1 MTNPDQPVFVQPVD
15 RLIPVS
21 AHLGGLAPIP
31 PSRMFL
37 IRKSLAEYKAKHPDS
52 ETFDAS
58 QGDGGAS
65 LPGVPSEI
73 LEAAARKQV
82 EHGSGYDMPYGT
94 DAFRRAVVED
104 YWGLNA
110 GSGLGPQNVIGTV
123 GGRDGLI
130 KAYEAMLALGHGREG
145 DLMLVSRVP
154 WISYNWG
161 PYGVGA
167 NVLLAPGRPE
177 DGWAYSEGGIRESV
191 AFAARHG
198 RKIAGLVITNPDNPT
213 GRTIPAV
220 DQVRL
225 ARCALEAG
233 AAFVLFDWIYH
244 YVTDAAPIDL
254 NDFVD
259 LFSREELERVIF
271 LDGITKSLGGSN
283 IRNAHLITSRKV
295 ADFIV
300 ARASHAVMPAY
311 FGLAVAQS
319 AYEMGYREATRGIV
333 EPTNASRILL
343 RAFLSENGYRY
354 ILGQGYYA
362 FIDVGDAL
370 AAAGWPDTEPLG
382 EYLARE
388 HGLAV
393 VPGAYSSEDGAGWI
407 RFSYAML
414 PEHTRRAAERLHVGL
429 QALLS
434 NKMDCHREAGEAGR
448 RDLVGTQDA

>member
-1 MTNPDQPVFVQPVD
+1 MINPDQPAFVQPRD

-21 AHLGGLAPIP
+21 AHLGNLMAIP

-37 IRKSLAEYKAKHPDS
+37 IRKSLADFKEKYPDR
-52 ETFDAS
+52 ETYDAS

-65 LPGVPSEI
+65 LPGVPRAI
-73 LEAAARKQV
+73 LEAAARKQIDR
-82 EHGSGYDMPYGT
+82 GTGYDMPYGT

-104 YWGLNA
+104 YWGLA
-110 GSGLGPQNVIGTV
+110 PGSGLGPQNVVAAV
-123 GGRDGLI
+123 GGRDALI

-145 DLMLVSRVP
+145 DLLLVSRVP

-167 NVLLAPGRPE
+167 NVLLAPGRPD
-177 DGWAYSEGGIRESV
+177 DGWAYSEDGIAASIE
-191 AFAARHG
+191 FAARHG
-198 RKIAGLVITNPDNPT
+198 RKIAGMVITNPDNPT
-213 GRTIPAV
+213 GRTIPAE

-244 YVTDAAPIDL
+244 YVTDEAPIDL

-259 LFSREELERVIF
+259 LFSRDELERVIF

-283 IRNAHLITSRKV
+283 IRNAHLIASKRV

-319 AYEMGYREATRGIV
+319 AYEMGYREAARDIV
-333 EPTNASRILL
+333 EPTNASRKLL
-343 RAFLSENGYRY
+343 RAFLLEHAYRF
-354 ILGQGYYA
+354 IQGQGYYA
-362 FIDVGDAL
+362 FIYVRDAL
-370 AAAGWPDTEPLG
+370 VAAGFPDSEPLG

-407 RFSYAML
+407 RFSYAMP
-414 PEHTRRAAERLHVGL
+414 PENTLHAAARLHEGL
-429 QALLS
+429 TALVRGDS
-434 NKMDCHREAGEAGR
+434 G
-448 RDLVGTQDA
+448 Q